1 MTTNTIK
8 NTLKPGSI
16 AFGFGLMLTAL
27 GQAQQGAPSGTVL
40 SNRTGD

>member
-8 NTLKPGSI
+8 NTLKPGCI
-16 AFGFGLMLTAL
+16 AFGFGLMLTTL